1 MKPTRV
7 ADPAVST
14 DVAPEATRPW
24 ADAACFTAARLRL
37 LVADGEGLGERV
49 PVADGDGP
57 ADPDALGPAGELP
70 VGEGLAVVGEGLALV
85 GDGLAVVGDGLA
97 VVGDGLALVGD
108 GLGDGE
114 PLGGQRMPSRQ
125 LGPGCGA
132 AAAAGC
138 VPLAPS
144 TPAAS
149 ATGSA
154 VNASSRRISS
164 PPVPRSVPHSA
175 PRCNRP

>member
-1 MKPTRV
+1 MKPTSV

-14 DVAPEATRPW
+14 EVAPEATRPG
-24 ADAACFTAARLRL
+24 ADAARFTAARLRL

-70 VGEGLAVVGEGLALV
+70 VGAGLAVVGDGLAL
-85 GDGLAVVGDGLA
+85 VGDGLA

-132 AAAAGC
+132 AAAAGR

-144 TPAAS
+144 TPTAS

-154 VNASSRRISS
+154 VNASSRRISF
-164 PPVPRSVPHSA
+164 PPVPRSVPHSV
-175 PRCNRP
+175 PR